1 MNQIICAHKLSPLPF
16 LPVPPSR
23 TSWQVIV
30 SHPTEGDRYEIDRYS
45 VANTEPTPPASRQQP
60 NGPSAQMPQ
69 TLPLSSS
76 GDPQVLIAKWAYE
89 RYVAQGHRHGSALD
103 DWLEAER
110 EILHQSSSA

>member
-45 VANTEPTPPASRQQP
+45 VANTEPTPPP
-60 NGPSAQMPQ
+60 
-69 TLPLSSS
+69 LPGSSPM
-76 GDPQVLIAKWAYE
+76 GRRPRCLR
-89 RYVAQGHRHGSALD
+89 RYRYRPPETRKS
-103 DWLEAER
+103 
-110 EILHQSSSA
+110 